1 MTTIK
6 IFAAR
11 ILAAGLATTFAVATG
26 PARAEMK
33 TEWVDYTHGDTKLK
47 AYMVYDDQVSGK
59 RPAIFMVHAR
69 EGLTE
74 HAKEQAAGWSK
85 LGYIVFATD
94 MYGML
99 PKNVEEIVAQTNVFR
114 KDRAFMKAR
123 AQAGFDTLLKNPMVD
138 ASRVALIGYC
148 FGGTV
153 GIEFGSTG
161 APLAANVSIHGSFG
175 GHQQGWAKNAK
186 GMYLILHG
194 AEDPNYPL
202 EFSHVVDDL
211 TANHVPFEVELYGGT
226 KHGFSNPKNKAEE
239 RANAESIATTSRT
252 LKELFGT

>member
-1 MTTIK
+1 MMKMRLLAVI
-6 IFAAR
+6 AAV
-11 ILAAGLATTFAVATG
+11 FAVGTLTFSAG

-33 TEWVDYTHGDTKLK
+33 TEWVDYSHGDLKLK
-47 AYMVYDDQVSGK
+47 AYMVYDDKVTGK

-69 EGLTE
+69 EGLTD
-74 HAKEQAAGWSK
+74 HAKSQAEGWSK
-85 LGYIVFATD
+85 LGYVVFATD
-94 MYGML
+94 MYGVL
-99 PKNVEEIVAQTNVFR
+99 PKNVDEIVAQTSVFR
-114 KDRAFMKAR
+114 KDRALMNAR
-123 AQAGFDTLLKNPMVD
+123 ARAGFDTLLKNPMVD
-138 ASRVALIGYC
+138 GNKVALIGYC

-153 GIEFGSTG
+153 GIEFGATG

-211 TANHVPFEVELYGGT
+211 RAAKVPFEVELYSGT
-226 KHGFSNPKNKAEE
+226 AHGFSRPKNKSEE
-239 RANAESIATTSRT
+239 RANAQSIDTTART

>member
-6 IFAAR
+6 LLAAV
-11 ILAAGLATTFAVATG
+11 LAAGFALAG

-33 TEWVDYTHGDTKLK
+33 SEWVDYTHGDTKLK
-47 AYMVYDDQVSGK
+47 AYMVYDDKVTGK

-74 HAKEQAAGWSK
+74 HAKEQAQNWSK
-85 LGYIVFATD
+85 LGYLVFATD

-99 PKNVEEIVAQTNVFR
+99 PKNVEEIVAQTSVLR
-114 KDRAFMKAR
+114 KDRALMQAR
-123 AQAGFDTLLKNPMVD
+123 ARAGFDTLLKNPMVD
-138 ASRVALIGYC
+138 ASKIALVGYC

-175 GHQQGWAKNAK
+175 GHKQGWAKNAK

-202 EFSHVVDDL
+202 EFSHIVDDL
-211 TANHVPFEVELYGGT
+211 TINHVPFEVELYGGT
-226 KHGFSNPKNKAEE
+226 KHGFSKPKNKAEE
-239 RANAESIATTSRT
+239 RANAESIATTART